1 MSLTQWNPNLD
12 PFTEIEEVMKRHL
25 PAFNHKKSFVPA
37 INMYEKENAVI
48 VEAPLA
54 GVNVEDVEISVEKGI
69 LLLQGQSYKEHEVDD
84 KNYYRKEVRSG
95 SFYRHISLPMP
106 VKEDEIS
113 AKFENG
119 ILKITCPKAG
129 EGESKKIDIKIK

>member
-1 MSLTQWNPNLD
+1 
-12 PFTEIEEVMKRHL
+12 MKRHL
-25 PAFNHKKSFVPA
+25 PAFNNKKSFVPA
-37 INMYEKENAVI
+37 INMYEEKNAVI

-95 SFYRHISLPMP
+95 SFYRYISLPMP
-106 VKEDEIS
+106 VKEDKIS
-113 AKFENG
+113 AKFESG

-129 EGESKKIDIKIK
+129 EGESKKINIDIK